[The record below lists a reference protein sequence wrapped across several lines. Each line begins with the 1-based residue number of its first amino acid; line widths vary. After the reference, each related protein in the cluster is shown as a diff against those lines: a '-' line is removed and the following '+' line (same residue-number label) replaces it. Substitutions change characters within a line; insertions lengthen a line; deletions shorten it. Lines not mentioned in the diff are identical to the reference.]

1 MACRGDVG
9 AGGVSTAAVDLPKAR
24 ASAKTGRER
33 SWWLAIPGVGFLGL
47 AYALPLTILLL
58 ASFQSA
64 DGLTLKTYADFFAD
78 PYNWGVLANTLSAA
92 FWTTVLALI
101 VGYPTA
107 FALARA
113 RGWLQNLLLVCL
125 ILPLSVG
132 IVVKAFS
139 WTILLR
145 SDGVINQGLM
155 AIGLTS
161 EPVRLIFTETGL
173 ILGAVNVFLP
183 FMILPIY
190 SVIRLHDPRLE
201 EAAATL
207 GAGPVYRFL
216 HVTWPLTLPGVIAG
230 IAFVFSLSVA
240 MYVVPTLLMG
250 ERSMTLS
257 RLIARSY
264 LYLRDEALGSTVA
277 VILLAIA
284 VLVVVLS
291 QRLARQRAAEA

>member
-1 MACRGDVG
+1 M
-9 AGGVSTAAVDLPKAR
+9 STTAADILRADRPARPARDKTWLLALP
-24 ASAKTGRER
+24 G
-33 SWWLAIPGVGFLGL
+33 PGFLGL
-47 AYALPLTILLL
+47 AYALPLAILLF
-58 ASFQSA
+58 ASFRSAEGLSLQSY
-64 DGLTLKTYADFFAD
+64 LDFFAD
-78 PYNWGVLANTLSAA
+78 PYNRNVLGNTLSAA
-92 FWTTVLALI
+92 FWTTLFSLLI
-101 VGYPTA
+101 GYPTA

-132 IVVKAFS
+132 VVVKAFS

-145 SDGVINQGLM
+145 SDGVLNQGLM
-155 AIGLTS
+155 AIGLID

-173 ILGAVNVFLP
+173 IFGAVNVFLP

-207 GAGPVYRFL
+207 GAGPVYRFF
-216 HVTWPLTLPGVIAG
+216 HVTWPLTLPGVITG
-230 IAFVFSLSVA
+230 IAFVFSLSIA

-264 LYLRDEALGSTVA
+264 LYLRDETLGSTVA
-277 VILLAIA
+277 VVLLAIA
-284 VLVVVLS
+284 VLVIVVS
-291 QRLARQRAAEA
+291 QRLARRADEAA